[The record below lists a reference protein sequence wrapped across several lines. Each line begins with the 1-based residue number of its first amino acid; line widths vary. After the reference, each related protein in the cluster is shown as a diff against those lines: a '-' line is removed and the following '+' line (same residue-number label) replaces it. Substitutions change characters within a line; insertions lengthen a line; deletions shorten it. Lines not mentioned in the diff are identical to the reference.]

1 MNTEYRFHL
10 RVAMPTGEHIASA
23 FNVDAYVAREAKWD
37 RYDLCS
43 DALTA
48 AIAGGVTSLGAQ
60 RIDAEREKLA
70 AEISRQLTAH
80 IMAALK
86 SRDLRNGY
94 ACEHSAGFRQFE
106 GETYCRTCGENDERC
121 KPFGTKNPKSNQYGH

>member
-23 FNVDAYVAREAKWD
+23 FNVDAYVAREAKWG

-43 DALTA
+43 DIMTA
-48 AIAGGVTSLGAQ
+48 AIADGVTSLDAL
-60 RIDAEREKLA
+60 RIDTEREKLA

-94 ACEHSAGFRQFE
+94 QCDHAAGFRQFE
-106 GETYCRTCGENDERC
+106 GETYCRSCGENEDNV
-121 KPFGTKNPKSNQYGH
+121 KPNAQVTNSGANRP